1 MFDIKADLQQRA
13 DATNRELDRILPI
26 LGTRP
31 ARLHAA
37 MRHSVFAGG
46 KRLRPALCIAACEA
60 CGGEVQDAMNAA
72 CALELLHTY
81 TLIHD
86 DLPAMDDDTLRRGKP
101 TCHIAFDEATA
112 ILAGDALLT
121 LAFEVLANSPL
132 RPGSEEEMA
141 ETPQPTPACGHPSEG
156 GGGLKSPP
164 REGCRNGGV
173 GSSAVRGRS
182 SQSLCA
188 LVVELARASGS
199 QGVIGGQA
207 EDLAA
212 EGKDPSADL
221 VEYIHQNKTA
231 ALIRAACVMG
241 GICAGAS
248 FQTLENLAI
257 YGENIGLAFQITDDL
272 LDESSTVEE
281 LGKDIGSDRARG
293 KMTYPTVYGAK
304 RAKEKAI
311 TLIAEAKNAI
321 IALPGDSTVLDSLAD
336 FIIQRT
342 L

>member
-1 MFDIKADLQQRA
+1 MNDLQNYLKQQ
-13 DATNRELDRILPI
+13 TTLVNNELDRILPTI
-26 LGTRP
+26 GTRP
-31 ARLHAA
+31 ARLHEA

-60 CGGEVQDAMNAA
+60 CGGKVQDAMDAA

-86 DLPAMDDDTLRRGKP
+86 DLPAMDDDTLRRGRP

-121 LAFEVLANSPL
+121 LSFEVLARHS
-132 RPGSEEEMA
+132 
-141 ETPQPTPACGHPSEG
+141 
-156 GGGLKSPP
+156 
-164 REGCRNGGV
+164 NGG
-173 GSSAVRGRS
+173 
-182 SQSLCA
+182 A
-188 LVVELARASGS
+188 LALELARAAGS

-212 EGKDPSADL
+212 EGKDPSTDW

-241 GICAGAS
+241 GICAGES
-248 FQTLENLAI
+248 FQPLENLAT
-257 YGENIGLAFQITDDL
+257 YGEALGLAFQITDDL

-281 LGKDIGSDRARG
+281 LGKDIGSDKARG
-293 KMTYPTVYGAK
+293 KMTYPAVHGKAASLDRIEILTTTACAMAETLPNGSALKALAHQMASRTV
-304 RAKEKAI
+304 
-311 TLIAEAKNAI
+311 
-321 IALPGDSTVLDSLAD
+321 
-336 FIIQRT
+336 
-342 L
+342 